1 MAFFDSWF
9 TGKMLENGYK
19 QIYRDDL
26 ISRVW
31 LTFQDGYD
39 SLSKDLFHV
48 CYLRA
53 EISPELIRMSFTA
66 HHDEHVLFVVD
77 ERVIASIKTDMPIW
91 IRALHAIYYGRI
103 YVYRDLLEN
112 ISALHYDWDKKWGT
126 FSEPIDIDGILFTD
140 TDCKLKDFPG
150 IFHIARFYDK
160 AFWTEKVNSKQSAKD
175 RKWDDFEKRQQRKT
189 DEDIYEAFK
198 RAYREHMRNHNAYH
212 DYEPVQPRY
221 APKGDKW
228 IDLFIGTGS
237 IEAARAKYREL
248 AKQYHPDL
256 NPSSSE
262 ALNTMQAIN
271 IAFDKV
277 KEYWK

>member
-1 MAFFDSWF
+1 MGFQEWF
-9 TGKMLENGYK
+9 IRKMND
-19 QIYRDDL
+19 I
-26 ISRVW
+26 
-31 LTFQDGYD
+31 GYD
-39 SLSKDLFHV
+39 TVNENNGEISQWIDFSNGSGDGFEVH
-48 CYLRA
+48 YLTHS
-53 EISPELIRMSFTA
+53 ISPEIIRIIFSHTQRP
-66 HHDEHVLFVVD
+66 VLFVVD
-77 ERVIASIKTDMPIW
+77 TNLVDFRTMKEKW
-91 IRALHAIYYGRI
+91 LRALHAIYYGR
-103 YVYRDLLEN
+103 VYIWTGNRIDAAHFDFLTDT
-112 ISALHYDWDKKWGT
+112 IPCRT
-126 FSEPIDIDGILFTD
+126 VDIDSILFTD

-198 RAYREHMRNHNAYH
+198 RAFREHMRNHNAYH

-228 IDLFIGTGS
+228 LDLFIGTGS
-237 IEAARAKYREL
+237 IEAARVKYREL
-248 AKQYHPDL
+248 AKQFHPDL
-256 NPSSSE
+256 NPGSSE
-262 ALNTMQAIN
+262 ALSTMQAIN